1 MNINSTCREQ
11 VVPLPQSVES
21 LLDRICSDQNQTP
34 PDSTVRRA
42 LADIG
47 EQEALEILKIISSE
61 TIRRSLNGFIMHMIN
76 KRKPPNHPLPS
87 SSPPPNKAHRLS
99 YQGGIGSSPVAE
111 HLASSERG
119 AEEAAVT
126 PVLVALGELEFR
138 KAFLLLNYAGGVAL
152 ENAITA
158 DQIRNLKELPME
170 MFEIK
175 AWETVGQRC
184 LADVKERRLS
194 HEWDSGKPY
203 VYHCHVSTDGNLSF
217 KGPDLRNSRTHL
229 QKSLGDDNVLLVKFA
244 EEGSEKGGRTSSQKA
259 ISLYGKFG
267 SEGIRIGLRL
277 YRFFVFK
284 DGGKEEK
291 KKNPTTSSVKCYF
304 VRMESRAS
312 VDERQSYIL
321 SNKTM
326 SEARC
331 LFMHAHTLTNVT
343 KYMARYMT
351 WQLLLLTIPDEPCKN
366 EDGGIVY
373 DGDKPCIHTDGTGF
387 ISEDLA
393 ALCPKNVF
401 KGTYINKKTSK
412 GLPYADKLEGENMA
426 MGKAECSS
434 SDPPLL
440 IQFRL
445 FHMGSAIKGTLML
458 NKKLPPKTIQVR
470 PKMIK
475 VKTDSDLLNVQKNQI
490 INSMEI
496 VGTSKQPKK
505 AYLSRN
511 LIALLSY
518 GGVPNEY
525 FLDILKSALEEA
537 ESVFSSKRAALR
549 VSINHGGLDDFA
561 AARMILCG
569 IPLHESYLQ
578 HHLSILRKEEMK
590 SLRAGKL
597 HVSNCYYLMGTVDP
611 TKRLRRDQVCI
622 ILENGQISGDVLVYR
637 NPGLHFGDI
646 HVMRATYVKE
656 LESYVGHGKYA
667 IFFPCVGPRS
677 VADEIAGGDYDGDM
691 YWVSTNSQLLKYFR
705 KSDPW
710 VPNSSSCNK
719 SVIKSN
725 PSVVNPSALSEEVL
739 EDALFNLFL
748 STRFQPSY
756 VVGAAAESWVAL
768 MDRLLTLR
776 DDCDKEKQLLKDKI
790 LKLIDIYY
798 EALDAPK
805 KGEIKVEL
813 PKDLKVEIFPHYME
827 RENSFTSTSILGLIY
842 DEVKKYQTK
851 QLLDQDIRKLAC
863 FDVEIPPA
871 SLKLWESN
879 YEEYRKD
886 MSNALK
892 KDSEVKKEAA
902 EEVIK
907 KYKQKLY
914 GDGATDLENS
924 KRNIEDIHM
933 EALALYNVTY
943 DYAMRNNDVAS
954 VGLHGRLPAQH

>member
-1 MNINSTCREQ
+1 MNFNSTCRDQ
-11 VVPLPQSVES
+11 VVPIPQSVES
-21 LLDRICSDQNQTP
+21 LLDRICSDQNQIP

-61 TIRRSLNGFIMHMIN
+61 TIRLSLNGFIMHMIN
-76 KRKPPNHPLPS
+76 KRKPPNHPLPP
-87 SSPPPNKAHRLS
+87 SSPPPDKARRLS
-99 YQGGIGSSPVAE
+99 CQGGIGSSPVAE

-119 AEEAAVT
+119 AEEGAVT

-203 VYHCHVSTDGNLSF
+203 VYHRHVSTDGNLRV
-217 KGPDLRNSRTHL
+217 KGPYLQNSRTHL

-267 SEGIRIGLRL
+267 REGIRIGLRL
-277 YRFFVFK
+277 YRFF

-312 VDERQSYIL
+312 VDERKSYIL

-331 LFMHAHTLTNVT
+331 LFMHAHTLPNVT
-343 KYMARYMT
+343 KYMARFSLILSKT
-351 WQLLLLTIPDEPCKN
+351 LKLDVDLATVVVDTIPDESCKN

-401 KGTYINKKTSK
+401 MGTYINKKTSK

-426 MGKAECSS
+426 MGKAEF
-434 SDPPLL
+434 D
-440 IQFRL
+440 
-445 FHMGSAIKGTLML
+445 FHKGCAIKGTLML

-470 PKMIK
+470 PSMIK
-475 VKTDSDLLNVQKNQI
+475 VETDSDLLNVQKNQI

-537 ESVFSSKRAALR
+537 ESVFFSKRAA
-549 VSINHGGLDDFA
+549 
-561 AARMILCG
+561 
-569 IPLHESYLQ
+569 
-578 HHLSILRKEEMK
+578 
-590 SLRAGKL
+590 LRAGKL

-677 VADEIAGGDYDGDM
+677 VADEIAGGDYDGDT

-725 PSVVNPSALSEEVL
+725 PSIANPSALSEEVL
-739 EDALFNLFL
+739 EDELFGLFL

-756 VVGAAAESWVAL
+756 AVSAAVAESWVAL

-776 DDCDKEKQLLKDKI
+776 DDCDKENQEKQLLKDNI

-813 PKDLKVEIFPHYME
+813 PKDLK
-827 RENSFTSTSILGLIY
+827 
-842 DEVKKYQTK
+842 
-851 QLLDQDIRKLAC
+851 QLLVQDIRKLAC

-871 SLKLWESN
+871 CLKLWESN
-879 YEEYRKD
+879 HEEYRKD
-886 MSNALK
+886 MCNALK
-892 KDSEVKKEAA
+892 KDSEVKGVAA
-902 EEVIK
+902 EEVI
-907 KYKQKLY
+907 
-914 GDGATDLENS
+914 
-924 KRNIEDIHM
+924 
-933 EALALYNVTY
+933 
-943 DYAMRNNDVAS
+943 
-954 VGLHGRLPAQH
+954 